1 MKYVLPKVFAA
12 VALAIAMPAAPAAT
26 VTVSESTASAA
37 TLAFADHV
45 GARLGL
51 YMACDSEDRG
61 ASTNGWASVEYLGT
75 VAPDADS
82 LSVALPTGWGT
93 EGKTAAR
100 FFLSE
105 VPYPVD
111 YTLDYIQS
119 NGSQYMEPSPGNTP
133 TGAAVVEMDV
143 ELTSVSGTVTLFCA
157 RGGTSGASAK
167 QFTLLVNGGYWRFD
181 YNAQTGA
188 AAGLQNTSVK
198 PSADVRYAIRVSS
211 DGFYIGDDKIQDR
224 PSTVFSTECGGRLLI
239 MALASGAAS
248 PSSTSANKMKLYGF
262 KLADSQFSLDLVPA
276 VKGGV
281 VGCYDTAS
289 GNFIAS
295 ATSTA
300 FAAGPRQQSVETAA
314 NPFVSASA
322 VLEAAAATE
331 ILFSNETALTDATDY
346 DTALPARKIGA
357 GVLTLSGDT
366 SFGGF
371 DIDGGTVLFPEG
383 ASYASA
389 SGVNVGRSTVAGSA
403 GSLIVSNAMFDVGS
417 AIVSANAAS
426 GKLDSDVRVI
436 VYGDD
441 SVVRV
446 GRISVS
452 KGEAQIWGGDV
463 TAVIDGDSV
472 QYGIALGSGTQA
484 CRLYGGTIM
493 TQCVRFSGTAAAFEW
508 RGGTFKAYADVT
520 GRFFQPS
527 GAFSGDF
534 DSATLKTRVYKAGGA
549 FDTNGHIVRINKAL
563 VPGNG
568 SGEST
573 AVAYDRAT
581 SMTVPA
587 FRKIGDGTL
596 VFAAANTYLCA
607 TEVAAGTLRLETAA
621 LPTAG
626 LLRLTGGTLAFHNNE
641 TAISQ
646 TVGNVVGTGTITD
659 TRSGNFSHA
668 LAVTGEIVPGGPDG
682 SLGPITVNGVALTG
696 AVALR
701 VDSSGAIPSNIVN
714 ADSAAL
720 DVSGL
725 SFTIEDAANL
735 PRDQSRVYLVQGPV
749 TGTPSVS
756 GLPEGWI
763 VRAGSDGLT
772 ARAGGFVMVVR

>member
-12 VALAIAMPAAPAAT
+12 VAFAIAVPAAPAAT
-26 VTVSESTASAA
+26 VTVSESTASTA
-37 TLAFADHV
+37 TLAFADHA

-51 YMACDSEDRG
+51 YMAYDSEDRG

-75 VAPDADS
+75 VAPDVDS

-100 FFLSE
+100 FFLLSF
-105 VPYPVD
+105 PVD
-111 YTLDYIQS
+111 RTLDYIESTGQ
-119 NGSQYMEPSPGNTP
+119 QYLVPCPDHTP
-133 TGAAVVEMDV
+133 TGAAEIEMNI
-143 ELTSVSGTVTLFCA
+143 ELLYADNTTRTIFCA
-157 RGGTSGASAK
+157 RESSSAG
-167 QFTLLVNGGYWRFD
+167 QFTLLTINSRWRFD
-181 YNAQTGA
+181 YNGSTGTSKTPTA
-188 AAGLQNTSVK
+188 APVANTPLAIKASSAGLYVNGSLVQDA
-198 PSADVRYAIRVSS
+198 PASAYTTAA
-211 DGFYIGDDKIQDR
+211 
-224 PSTVFSTECGGRLLI
+224 GGRLLLF
-239 MALASGAAS
+239 ALSTKNAN
-248 PSSTSANKMKLYGF
+248 PSNANVQNNKFKLYSF
-262 KLADSQFSLDLVPA
+262 KLLDGDFSLDMIPA
-276 VKGGV
+276 VKGG
-281 VGCYDTAS
+281 
-289 GNFIAS
+289 
-295 ATSTA
+295 
-300 FAAGPRQQSVETAA
+300 AAGLYDIVSGR
-314 NPFVSASA
+314 FVSNAKSDGTDFTKGEYSGATGEAVAAASA

-383 ASYASA
+383 SSYSSA
-389 SGVNVGRSTVAGSA
+389 AGVNVGRSTVAGSA
-403 GSLIVSNAMFDVGS
+403 GALIVSNAVFDIGS
-417 AIVSANAAS
+417 AIVSANTGS
-426 GKLDSDVRVI
+426 GKADSDTRVI
-436 VYGDD
+436 VRGDD

-452 KGEAQIWGGDV
+452 KGEAQIWGGAV

-520 GRFFQPS
+520 SRFFQPS

-549 FDTNGHIVRINKAL
+549 VDTNGHTVRINKEL
-563 VPGNG
+563 VPGTGG
-568 SGEST
+568 SEST

-587 FRKIGDGTL
+587 FRKIGEGTL
-596 VFAAANTYLCA
+596 VFADANTYVCA
-607 TEVAAGTLRLETAA
+607 TEVADGTLRLETAV

-626 LLRLTGGTLAFHNNE
+626 LLRLAGGTLAFHNNE

-646 TVGNVVGTGTITD
+646 TVGNVVGTGTIANTG
-659 TRSGNFSHA
+659 RASGSA

-682 SLGPITVNGVALTG
+682 SLGPITVNGVALSG

-714 ADSAAL
+714 ADIAAL

-725 SFTIEDAANL
+725 SFTVEDAANL
-735 PRDQSRVYLVQGPV
+735 PSDQSRVYLVQGPV
-749 TGTPSVS
+749 TGTANVS
-756 GLPEGWI
+756 GLPSNWI
-763 VRAGSDGLT
+763 VRVGSDGLS
-772 ARAGGFVMVVR
+772 ARAGGFMMVVR